1 VVKIRVGVNSNE
13 GCGARHRQR
22 PAHGLHGGWKTK
34 HLAARMEEITDPGA
48 SYNKGVV
55 KFRKV
60 KIRTL

>member
-1 VVKIRVGVNSNE
+1 VVRAIGSVLHMDYTAVG
-13 GCGARHRQR
+13 Q
-22 PAHGLHGGWKTK
+22 TK
-34 HLAARMEEITDPGA
+34 HLATRMEEITDPGA